1 MKEHIYMTH
10 RIVEVKMLDK
20 TCISAEFQNGVVKEY
35 DLSKLYSI
43 YPQFIE
49 IEKNMHKFQSPKVDE
64 GGYGISWDDELDLD
78 AEEIWEN
85 GIEKGVKEPDV
96 CHALAY
102 NLLYARNSI
111 GMTQRQLAEITGIY
125 QADISKIER
134 GLANPSLSTINR
146 LADGMGMKLRIEF
159 VSI

>member
-1 MKEHIYMTH
+1 MKEHIHMTH

-20 TCISAEFQNGVVKEY
+20 TRISAEFQNGVVKEY
-35 DLSKLYSI
+35 DVSRLYAI

-49 IEKNMHKFQSPKVDE
+49 IEKNMHKFQRPKVDE

-85 GIEKGVKEPDV
+85 GIEKGMKEPDV
-96 CHALAY
+96 CHVLAY